1 MNGGSLWHTVGTK
14 ELKLLEGCCHSNFQV
29 LARSKIAIFLQAW
42 AYQAARVE
50 AELRIYPG
58 TLSFELRDDLNQVN
72 G

>member
-29 LARSKIAIFLQAW
+29 LARSKISHIPAGLG
-42 AYQAARVE
+42 
-50 AELRIYPG
+50 LPSSKSG
-58 TLSFELRDDLNQVN
+58 